1 MITRFSF
8 LTAGKPYVPGSR
20 ERQERLKLVNRPL
33 AKLRGLISVS
43 AVHFELS
50 CLCLALKKKQFD
62 WTYATDPC
70 NSVFDDVSNHGNQMV
85 ICATPVGRIG
95 ITYIPSQLC
104 D

>member
-1 MITRFSF
+1 MFGF
-8 LTAGKPYVPGSR
+8 
-20 ERQERLKLVNRPL
+20 
-33 AKLRGLISVS
+33 
-43 AVHFELS
+43 
-50 CLCLALKKKQFD
+50 KKKKKFD
-62 WTYATDPC
+62 WAYATDPC